1 MNIYWNSSNPLFH
14 SEESILVNYNMD
26 RFSFSQMN
34 LICSSR
40 ETYSI
45 YLVTRQVYRQCQLQG
60 RRDRSV

>member
-1 MNIYWNSSNPLFH
+1 
-14 SEESILVNYNMD
+14 MD